1 MWKRASLV
9 AAAGLAVLASGCAE
23 EREPINQVQPN
34 VLDKSFFVGKNLLDS
49 SDDPEFYAQ
58 GTLIDVGYGASQN
71 GLFTSTYAQPLSRIK
86 WVIQEKELVG
96 RLTYERIENSDG
108 KGVGGLKNEGVIV
121 AVYPIEKHF
130 DIQKQYNPTTG
141 EELNVVV
148 ENSTDR
154 PWYER
159 QYFRVDW
166 SKNLNTDSYDFDT
179 LSQMGIYGGIKYEPL
194 DYYINDPTHP
204 DAPHFDLKAGYF
216 DVTNKAFAKPG
227 VVDLSHLGWGIK
239 EFPSCFLPADFAG
252 GTAPTGNCNPV
263 ELTIR
268 QAFRRIEK
276 NDYEPKDWDGY
287 RFQAFGAFYTERFG
301 YDRHYGMTDDRQHRL
316 INRYDIWERNHY
328 YADPVN
334 MTGAVE
340 CFTPHT
346 TPPGENPNRDL
357 SGAFK
362 LDANG
367 EPELDENQQPIAI
380 PDGTADECAQVT
392 AATGVAGSQCNT
404 FTQKCTLPYA
414 ERDVRPLAWYYTSG
428 SNYAPEYWD
437 STEWATHE
445 WDVALRAAVQSARYA
460 ECVATRQEGCV
471 DRFPV
476 WKGQQDDNQAAIDLA
491 REVDACRAGKAYQG
505 ENCDTLAE
513 RIGGEREYDRAVI
526 ELAKMPEMVVLCH
539 SPVEANDHPVCGG
552 PRLPEGITAADCAD
566 AEENGERI
574 EECFD
579 ALRVRRGDLRY
590 HQVNIIKNPQT
601 PSPWGIMVDAI
612 DPLTGESIS
621 ASINVWS
628 HVGDSASQ
636 GIVDIARYIEGELET
651 SDITEGKYIH
661 EWSQAALAAS
671 RGGSVPPMSGYEIDR
686 RIASFAGVPTEQL
699 PQLRELARNL
709 PAHAQAGLEK
719 ARFELSSI
727 RADMKAASQNSAT
740 YAARR
745 QEALG
750 SSVEAQLTTKAM
762 QELMGVDELGSNQAL
777 LPFASPLRGANP
789 ALMRELRQLREL
801 TLAERGTCVLH
812 QAPAPV
818 GYANLAKVL
827 QEKFGNF
834 DGSQNTG
841 DQIDRAEKMRKYVAA
856 KMNYAVV
863 AHEMGHSIGLRHNF
877 VSSSDAW
884 GYRPQYWQ
892 LRTKNGTQT
901 AECVDRNGNPQFDP
915 TGECVGPR
923 YVDPITDEERENLL
937 WMFMHSSVMDY
948 PGEYTQDMIGLGA
961 YDFAATRAFY
971 GDTVAVHAD
980 DSYKIRTPRGTGM
993 LAKADNFG
1001 GITGFSPSIGAPTNQ
1016 NPVATR
1022 DFHYSQYNKEFELIR
1037 NCRPIDADARKP
1049 ATWNEELYGAWHPT
1063 LDGLLVAVDGTYS
1076 VCEQQKVDYVPY
1088 RDLRMPATSD
1098 STNDPREQDVGFS
1111 RSGPAIDS
1119 KDRTRVPYGFATDR
1133 WADLGNLSVYRHD
1146 NGADAYELFDFLI
1159 TQQEI
1164 NHIFDNYRRG
1174 RATFSVRGAA
1184 YRTLGRYNEKLRD
1197 AAKGLG
1203 LMKNIYTDFSL
1214 ELGYD
1219 ATMFWPIIAE
1229 MNFRETILA
1238 AGLAFDHFTRQLQR
1252 PQPGNHFRPASTG
1265 FFASPIDDILRS
1277 DQDILSG
1284 ANDTAVIIPNGATGK
1299 FGVVQYGGKP
1309 IENALASDKGEYD
1322 SEYTI
1327 NAGAYYDKAFTAML
1341 MTESY
1346 DNFISDSR
1354 RDFTDARYR
1363 AVSLADLFPDGFR
1376 RWLANNLTVDDE
1388 IRGVRLVGQLT
1399 NTPPR
1404 FVDIEQDEDGY
1415 PSFGIGWTNWWANEG
1430 PQTCF
1435 SEEMSLLCSDNTAA
1449 TVVIDPQIGYEQ
1461 QKFLIAWTLLYL
1473 PENQKQ
1479 TWLNQLWL
1487 WELGADADPGF
1498 QNRIEFHD
1506 PTGRV
1511 YIAKTFGKE
1520 DIYGKTV
1527 HRGIAARVL
1536 EQANE
1541 LLAAAYVTDPVDF
1554 DGNGV
1559 IDWYVPV
1566 LGSHGEPM
1574 VKWDSTISQITP
1586 EGNLAAGR
1594 PGCNSTE
1601 NFDCNCTENRACMKL
1616 QSYTQVPYFL
1626 REAIGAYGLGHPSM
1640 KGIY

>member
-1 MWKRASLV
+1 MWKRATLV
-9 AAAGLAVLASGCAE
+9 AAAGLAAMASGCAE

-34 VLDKSFFVGKNLLDS
+34 VLDKSFFVGKDLQDS

-58 GTLIDVGYGASQN
+58 GTLIDVGYGASQD

-86 WVIQEKELVG
+86 WVIQEKELVA

-108 KGVGGLKNEGVIV
+108 KGVGSLKNEGVIV

-141 EELNVVV
+141 EELNVIV

-159 QYFRVDW
+159 EYFRVDW

-194 DYYINDPTHP
+194 DYYINDPNHP
-204 DAPHFDLKAGYF
+204 DAPHFDLENGYF
-216 DVTNKAFAKPG
+216 DVTNKAFAVPG
-227 VVDLSHLGWGIK
+227 KVDLSHLGWGIK

-252 GTAPTGNCNPV
+252 GTAPAGNCNPV

-268 QAFRRIEK
+268 QAFRRIDK
-276 NDYEPKDWDGY
+276 RDYEPKNWDGY

-301 YDRHYGMTDDRQHRL
+301 YDRMYGMTDARWHRL
-316 INRYDIWERNHY
+316 INRYDIWERNHF
-328 YADPVN
+328 YADPVA

-340 CFTPHT
+340 CYTPHT
-346 TPPGENPNRDL
+346 TPPGEDPNRDRT
-357 SGAFK
+357 GRPK
-362 LDANG
+362 IGEDGQPEKNENG
-367 EPELDENQQPIAI
+367 EIVEI
-380 PDGTADECAQVT
+380 PDGTADECAAVT
-392 AATGVAGSQCNT
+392 AMTGVPGSQCDT

-414 ERDVRPLAWYYTSG
+414 KREPRTLAWYYTSG

-437 STEWATHE
+437 STMWATHE
-445 WDVALRAAVQSARYA
+445 WDVALRAAIQAARYA
-460 ECVATRQEGCV
+460 ECVATGQTDCAAK
-471 DRFPV
+471 FPV
-476 WKGQQDDNQAAIDLA
+476 WDGQQDDNQDAIDLA
-491 REVDACRAGKAYQG
+491 REVDDCRNGRAYPG
-505 ENCDTLAE
+505 ENCDALAE
-513 RIGGEREYDRAVI
+513 QLGEQREVHPAVI
-526 ELAKMPEMVVLCH
+526 ALAKMPEMVVLCH
-539 SPVEANDHPVCGG
+539 SPVEADDHPACGG
-552 PRLPEGITAADCAD
+552 PRLPEGLTAATCAD
-566 AEENGERI
+566 AEENGEYI
-574 EECFD
+574 PECYQ
-579 ALRVRRGDLRY
+579 ALRVRRGDLRF
-590 HQVNIIKNPQT
+590 HQINVIKQPQT
-601 PSPWGIMVDAI
+601 PSPWGIMTDAI

-636 GIVDIARYIEGELET
+636 GVVDIARYIAGELET

-661 EWSQAALAAS
+661 EWSQAAQAAT
-671 RGGSVPPMSGYEIDR
+671 RGGSLPPMSKYELDR

-699 PQLRELARNL
+699 PQLRSLIENL
-709 PAHAQAGLEK
+709 PASAKASLEK
-719 ARFELSSI
+719 TRHELTGI
-727 RADMKAASQNSAT
+727 RADLKAASQNAAT

-745 QEALG
+745 QRAIDSGLEA
-750 SSVEAQLTTKAM
+750 ELTTKAM
-762 QELMGVDELGSNQAL
+762 QELMGIDELGSAQAL

-789 ALMRELRQLREL
+789 GLMRELRNLREL
-801 TLAERGTCVLH
+801 ALAERGTCVLNE
-812 QAPAPV
+812 APAPV
-818 GYANLAKVL
+818 SYADLAKVL
-827 QEKFGNF
+827 QAKFGNF
-834 DGSQNTG
+834 DRSQSTG
-841 DQIDRAEKMRKYVAA
+841 EKLARAEKMRKYVAA
-856 KMNYAVV
+856 KMNYAVI

-901 AECVDRNGNPQFDP
+901 AECVDRDGNMQFDP

-923 YVDPITDEERENLL
+923 YVDPITDEERDNLL
-937 WMFMHSSVMDY
+937 WMFMHSTVMDY

-961 YDFAATRAFY
+961 YDFAAARAFY
-971 GDTVAVHAD
+971 GDVVAVHAD
-980 DSYKIRTPRGTGM
+980 PSYNAKTNRGTGM

-1001 GITGFSPSIGAPTNQ
+1001 GITGFSPSIGAPTSQ

-1022 DFHYSQYNKEFELIR
+1022 SFHYSQYNKEYELIK
-1037 NCRPIDADARKP
+1037 NCRPIDEMSRKP
-1049 ATWNEELYGAWHPT
+1049 ASWNEELWGAWHPT
-1063 LDGLLVAVDGTYS
+1063 LDGLLVAVDGQYT
-1076 VCEQQKVDYVPY
+1076 VCEQQKVDYVPW

-1098 STNDPREQDVGFS
+1098 NTTDPRERDVNFS

-1119 KDRTRVPYGFATDR
+1119 KNRTRVPYGFATDR

-1184 YRTLGRYNEKLRD
+1184 FRTLTRYNEKLRD

-1203 LMKNIYTDFSL
+1203 LMKNIYTDFAL

-1219 ATMFWPIIAE
+1219 AGMFWPLIAE
-1229 MNFRETILA
+1229 NSFRETILA
-1238 AGLAFDHFTRQLQR
+1238 SGLAFDHFTRQLQR
-1252 PQPGNHFRPASTG
+1252 PEPGKHFRPATSG
-1265 FFASPIDDILRS
+1265 FFAQPLEDVLRS
-1277 DQDILSG
+1277 DQDTLSEPG
-1284 ANDTAVIIPNGATGK
+1284 PTVVTIPNGATGK

-1309 IENALASDKGEYD
+1309 IENALASNQGEYD

-1327 NAGAYYDKAFTAML
+1327 NAGSYYDKAFTAML

-1388 IRGVRLVGQLT
+1388 IRGVRVVGQLT
-1399 NTPPR
+1399 SRAPFAEVET
-1404 FVDIEQDEDGY
+1404 DSEGY
-1415 PSFGIGWTNWWANEG
+1415 PAFGIGWTNWWANEG

-1435 SEEMSLLCSDNTAA
+1435 AEDMSLLCSNNTAS
-1449 TVVIDPQIGYEQ
+1449 TVVLDPQIGWEQ

-1487 WELGADADPGF
+1487 WELGADSDPGF

-1506 PTGRV
+1506 PNGRV

-1520 DIYGKTV
+1520 DVFGKTV

-1541 LLAAAYVTDPVDF
+1541 LLAEAYVTDPVDN
-1554 DGNGV
+1554 DGNGT

-1566 LGSHGEPM
+1566 LGPHGEPM
-1574 VKWDSTISQITP
+1574 VKWDPTISQITP
-1586 EGNLAAGR
+1586 DGMLASGR
-1594 PGCNSTE
+1594 DGCNSTD
-1601 NFDCNCTENRACMKL
+1601 NSDCKCTENRACMKL
-1616 QSYTQVPYFL
+1616 QDYTQVPYFL

-1640 KGIY
+1640 KGLY